1 MAIVDALLPEFDHE
15 MANTRRVLER
25 IPEDRLRWRPHAKSF
40 TMGELAT
47 HVATLPSWVSETLGK
62 TELDLAPGGVPAP
75 RTKEAGSRA
84 ELLERFDRH
93 VAAARTA
100 LAGASDAAMFQ
111 TWSLLQNGK
120 TILAM
125 PRAAVLRGFVIS
137 HLIHHRAQLTVY
149 LRMNDVPLPGL
160 YGPSADETGF

>member
-25 IPEDRLRWRPHAKSF
+25 VPEDRLGWRPHPKSF
-40 TMGELAT
+40 TLGELAT
-47 HVATLPSWVSETLGK
+47 HVATLPSWVSLTLGK

-75 RTKEAGSRA
+75 RTKEAESRA
-84 ELLERFDRH
+84 ELLERFDGH
-93 VAAARTA
+93 VAKARAALSET
-100 LAGASDAAMFQ
+100 SDAALFQ
-111 TWSLLQNGK
+111 PWSLLQNGK
-120 TILAM
+120 TILSM

-137 HLIHHRAQLTVY
+137 HLIHHRGQLTVY

-160 YGPSADETGF
+160 YGPSADESGF